1 VDNIRISDY
10 KVPNA
15 VDKINV
21 TQLPYRNTDGGILLK
36 YLPEN
41 EEFRL
46 FNITGKLILQRQ
58 NVNSGLFIGLTRGV
72 YFLKNKE
79 KTYKII
85 CQ

>member
-1 VDNIRISDY
+1 MV
-10 KVPNA
+10 
-15 VDKINV
+15 
-21 TQLPYRNTDGGILLK
+21 G

-46 FNITGKLILQRQ
+46 FNITGKLILHRQ